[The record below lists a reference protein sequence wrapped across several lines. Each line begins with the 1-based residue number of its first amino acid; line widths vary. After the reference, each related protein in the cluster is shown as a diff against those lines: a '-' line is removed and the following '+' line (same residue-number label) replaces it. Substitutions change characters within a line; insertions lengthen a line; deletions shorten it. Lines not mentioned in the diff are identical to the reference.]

1 MLHDFLPDK
10 SACEK
15 AMLHTNGAKR
25 RRVLKG
31 EKLEVHG
38 RGISTC
44 LSTFVLKSQLK
55 RNIFP
60 ELRHASCPP
69 LKKVLLTAAKL
80 G

>member
-1 MLHDFLPDK
+1 LFLDSSLKIFQRIIFLMLHDFLPDK

-38 RGISTC
+38 PGISTR
-44 LSTFVLKSQLK
+44 LSTFVLKS
-55 RNIFP
+55 
-60 ELRHASCPP
+60 
-69 LKKVLLTAAKL
+69 
-80 G
+80 

>member
-10 SACEK
+10 CACEK

-44 LSTFVLKSQLK
+44 LSTFVLKS
-55 RNIFP
+55 
-60 ELRHASCPP
+60 
-69 LKKVLLTAAKL
+69 
-80 G
+80 